1 MKEQNNLEEVQGNIE
16 NTMETNDLFSILVD
30 ISKDLIF
37 VLNQEGFFDFVNEN
51 GARILDYH
59 SNELIGKHFF
69 DLVGEKDKSEVSSA
83 FQEILASG
91 NIINFSSNLKA
102 KFGDHVWFNISA
114 SPIKRN
120 NKIEGVIAIAYDVTK
135 ADKEGKRIK
144 DLTTKLLESN
154 RIISI
159 ERDRAR
165 QKISILEE
173 LNKLKN
179 DFISNISHEL
189 RTPLA
194 SIVGFA
200 ETIDTDDE
208 LSSDKV
214 KEFNKIILDESKRLA
229 KLIEDVLDLSK
240 LEGEKETLDKE
251 KFDLVVL
258 LKNLMSDFKEL
269 AGIKNINYSV
279 KIPEAEIIINADK
292 ERISKSFSNLISNA
306 FKFTEPG
313 GRVTVIVQDF
323 LREAEIII
331 SDTGIGIP
339 QDELQFIFEKFNK
352 VETQAKKT
360 KGSGLGLVTVK
371 KIIDLHKGLI
381 RVKSEE
387 NKGTTFIIKL
397 PKLI

>member
-1 MKEQNNLEEVQGNIE
+1 MKEPNNLKEVQGNIDSIK
-16 NTMETNDLFSILVD
+16 ETNDLFSILVN

-37 VLNQEGFFDFVNEN
+37 ILNQEGFFNFINEN

-59 SNELIGKHFF
+59 TSELLGKHFF
-69 DLVGEKDKSEVSSA
+69 DLVGEENKSQVSSA
-83 FQEILASG
+83 FQKILDDG
-91 NIINFSSNLKA
+91 NVIHFSSNLKA
-102 KFGDHVWFNISA
+102 KFGDLVWFNISA
-114 SPIKRN
+114 SPIKQN
-120 NKIEGVIAIAYDVTK
+120 DKIEGVIAIAYDVTK

-159 ERDRAR
+159 ERDRAK

-200 ETIDTDDE
+200 ETINTDEE

-251 KFDLVVL
+251 NFDFVVL
-258 LKNLMSDFKEL
+258 LKNLTNGFKEL
-269 AGIKNINYSV
+269 ADKKNINYSV
-279 KIPEAEIIINADK
+279 EIPEAEIIINADK

-306 FKFTEPG
+306 FKFTESG

-352 VETQAKKT
+352 VETQTKKT

-381 RVKSEE
+381 RVKSEV

>member
-16 NTMETNDLFSILVD
+16 NTIGTNDLFSILID

-102 KFGDHVWFNISA
+102 KFGDYIWFNISA
-114 SPIKRN
+114 NPIKRN
-120 NKIEGVIAIAYDVTK
+120 NKIEGVIAIAYDVTN

-159 ERDRAR
+159 ERDRAK

-258 LKNLMSDFKEL
+258 LKNLMDDFKEL
-269 AGIKNINYSV
+269 AGKKNINYSV

-352 VETQAKKT
+352 IETQAKKT